1 MSTIVI
7 LTAIVIS
14 GNEIIIITMITK
26 KNLKTSTTAWFSV
39 NIFSE
44 NISSWPS
51 REVNFFLMALFQIL
65 FLFYKEK
72 KTLPSSNV
80 LLSVMSLVIILLKK
94 FFSPLINF
102 AQRLRCLLYAF
113 LPKSLFAFKNFFSD
127 TGPCHHFFI
136 CFCIHEKRLVG
147 SNIPL
152 FYGSVSLTS
161 FIKSSYK
168 SIKLKTVVLTSHL
181 NNFLMWNISAN

>member
-26 KNLKTSTTAWFSV
+26 YLAVWNNIDKKILKTSTTAWFSV

-51 REVNFFLMALFQIL
+51 REIKFFLMALFQIL
-65 FLFYKEK
+65 LLFYKEK
-72 KTLPSSNV
+72 TTLPSSNV

-94 FFSPLINF
+94 FFLPLINF

-113 LPKSLFAFKNFFSD
+113 LPKSLLAFKKFFFWHRTLSS
-127 TGPCHHFFI
+127 F
-136 CFCIHEKRLVG
+136 LY
-147 SNIPL
+147 L
-152 FYGSVSLTS
+152 FLYSWKAFGLFEHTALLWERV
-161 FIKSSYK
+161 FK
-168 SIKLKTVVLTSHL
+168 
-181 NNFLMWNISAN
+181 